1 MKKWFDELVSTGEK
15 LGDNLK
21 SVLIYV
27 LVMALIYGV
36 AYVIEKKMGLRKKYD
51 VKRLTIIAVFSA
63 LAFVLMFF
71 EINIPIVPEFYKIDL
86 SEVPIMIGSFIL
98 GPTAGIVME
107 CAKIFLKVLFKGT
120 STMFVGDFANVL
132 IGCMFVVPASCI
144 YHAKKT
150 RKTALI
156 GMAIGTVL
164 MAVVGSALN
173 AYLLIP
179 TYAKLFHLNSEVI
192 VGMASKVNGLVKD
205 FNTFIFFGVFPFNII
220 KGIAVTLIT
229 MLLYKKIR
237 KLFA

>member
-36 AYVIEKKMGLRKKYD
+36 AYVFERKIGLKRKRDAKSLSIMGIF
-51 VKRLTIIAVFSA
+51 TA
-63 LAFVLMFF
+63 LAVILMYF

-86 SEVPIMIGSFIL
+86 SEVPIMVGSFIL
-98 GPTAGIVME
+98 GPTAGIAME
-107 CAKIFLKVLFKGT
+107 CAKIFLKVLLKGT
-120 STMFVGDFANVL
+120 QTMFVGDFANVL
-132 IGCMFVVPASCI
+132 IGCMFVAPASCI
-144 YHAKKT
+144 YHIKKT

-156 GMAIGTVL
+156 GMLTGTL
-164 MAVVGSALN
+164 TMSIAGSALN
-173 AYLLIP
+173 AFLIIP
-179 TYAKLFHLNSEVI
+179 FYSKFMPIDQIIKA
-192 VGMASKVNGLVKD
+192 GSKVNILVKD

-220 KGIAVTLIT
+220 KGVVVTLIT